1 MGVIA
6 LALHIV
12 WGVRAAGMVNYC
24 GSNIGCGWV
33 LILFCSTILV
43 CVSVV
48 SSLVLP
54 VIFPWKMYA
63 SFISASS
70 SSVPKGARRAA
81 VAGFS
86 IDLIKSVAA

>member
-1 MGVIA
+1 MGPIF
-6 LALHIV
+6 
-12 WGVRAAGMVNYC
+12 
-24 GSNIGCGWV
+24 
-33 LILFCSTILV
+33 ILFHYFGL

-54 VIFPWKMYA
+54 AIYPRKMSA

-70 SSVPKGARRAA
+70 SSGPKGARRAA

-86 IDLIKSVAA
+86 ISPIESVAA

>member
-1 MGVIA
+1 MGPIF
-6 LALHIV
+6 
-12 WGVRAAGMVNYC
+12 
-24 GSNIGCGWV
+24 
-33 LILFCSTILV
+33 ILFHYLGLC
-43 CVSVV
+43 SVV